1 MNVIFPFFS
10 RSIMAVYSCPR
21 YLEAGEETDLH
32 PRGVSLAFLILDTA
46 GTLCHT
52 GVVLGIS
59 KRNFEDE

>member
-1 MNVIFPFFS
+1 
-10 RSIMAVYSCPR
+10 MAVYSCPR

-46 GTLCHT
+46 GMLCHT